1 MSCRSYDLTLRTH
14 GNRSSVCRPRAER
27 VAKSSKTASVK
38 CRSAMKSTATT
49 EMSAPSAAT
58 EVGTSAESA
67 AAKSATAATG
77 PCRMA

>member
-1 MSCRSYDLTLRTH
+1 
-14 GNRSSVCRPRAER
+14 
-27 VAKSSKTASVK
+27 
-38 CRSAMKSTATT
+38 MKSTATT

-67 AAKSATAATG
+67 AAKSATATTG